1 MAKPLE
7 MIVAAAL
14 FAGIEAGVAS
24 ANPVIHYPSVPSLQA
39 NPFVRHRHTP
49 PRPPARRMYV
59 NPYVWYQAHKTGSWQ
74 PVTNNPPFASNGAG
88 TPLQMTDG
96 TVMIQDNES
105 NWFRLTPDIN
115 GSYVNGTWSQAAS
128 LPSGYAPL
136 YFASAVLADG
146 RLVVEGGEY
155 NFFNLVET
163 NLGAIYDPLTNKWTS
178 ITAPSGWS
186 EIGDAQSAVFP
197 DGTFML
203 GNCCASNQ
211 ALLNLSGF
219 KWTTTGSGK
228 FDANSEEGWTLLANG
243 MLLTADVISQP
254 HSELYNQATGTWS
267 SAGTVPV
274 SLASGEEIGPQ
285 TLRPDGTVWVEG
297 ATGHNA
303 VYDSTSGTWKTA
315 PDFPIVGGRQLDVA
329 DGPSALEPNGMILTA
344 ASPGL
349 YNAPATFFEWT
360 GKKLVQAPNPPDAP
374 NDSSYN
380 VRLMVLPN
388 GQILETDGTN
398 DVEIYTP
405 GKKAKKKWAPAITS
419 VPTTVTHGMSYT
431 LSGTLINGFSQAN
444 MYGDDSQSATNY
456 PIVRITNNSTG
467 HVFYA
472 RTHNHSTM
480 AVASTAPASTTFDV
494 PAGIETGASS
504 IVVVANGIAS
514 APVSVTVN

>member
-1 MAKPLE
+1 M
-7 MIVAAAL
+7 
-14 FAGIEAGVAS
+14 
-24 ANPVIHYPSVPSLQA
+24 
-39 NPFVRHRHTP
+39 
-49 PRPPARRMYV
+49 
-59 NPYVWYQAHKTGSWQ
+59 
-74 PVTNNPPFASNGAG
+74 
-88 TPLQMTDG
+88 
-96 TVMIQDNES
+96 
-105 NWFRLTPDIN
+105 
-115 GSYVNGTWSQAAS
+115 
-128 LPSGYAPL
+128 PSGYAPL

-146 RLVVEGGEY
+146 RLIVEGGEY

-163 NLGAIYDPLTNKWTS
+163 NLGAIYDPATNKWTS

-186 EIGDAQSAVFP
+186 EIGDAPGSVLS

-203 GNCCASNQ
+203 GNCCASTQ

-219 KWTTTGSGK
+219 KWTATGTGK
-228 FDANSEEGWTLLANG
+228 FDANSEEGWTLLPNG
-243 MLLTADVISQP
+243 QLVVADVISQP
-254 HSELYNQATGTWS
+254 HSELYTESSGSWS

-285 TLRPDGTVWVEG
+285 TLRPDGTVFVEG

-303 VYDSTSGTWKTA
+303 IYDSTSGTWKA
-315 PDFPIVGGRQLDVA
+315 GPDFPIVGGRQLDVA
-329 DGPSALEPNGMILTA
+329 DGPSALEPNGMVLTA

-405 GKKAKKKWAPAITS
+405 GKKAKKKWAPAVTS

-444 MYGDDSQSATNY
+444 MYGDDFN
-456 PIVRITNNSTG
+456 G
-467 HVFYA
+467 H
-472 RTHNHSTM
+472 
-480 AVASTAPASTTFDV
+480 
-494 PAGIETGASS
+494 EL
-504 IVVVANGIAS
+504 
-514 APVSVTVN
+514 SVCQDHE